1 MDFGYCRERE
11 VVFYVG
17 GEMVVGREEKR
28 KTMKEQ
34 RKTMTIKKKF
44 VTLKGNIRTKGY
56 FFKNLVLDLKK
67 KTVEAP
73 HQTTNQTN
81 KHNKPSP
88 LQQNKME
95 NLDYRYKDGG

>member
-34 RKTMTIKKKF
+34 RKTMTIKKIRYFEGQYKNQRLLF
-44 VTLKGNIRTKGY
+44 LKSSPR
-56 FFKNLVLDLKK
+56 FKK
-67 KTVEAP
+67 K
-73 HQTTNQTN
+73 H
-81 KHNKPSP
+81 S
-88 LQQNKME
+88 
-95 NLDYRYKDGG
+95 